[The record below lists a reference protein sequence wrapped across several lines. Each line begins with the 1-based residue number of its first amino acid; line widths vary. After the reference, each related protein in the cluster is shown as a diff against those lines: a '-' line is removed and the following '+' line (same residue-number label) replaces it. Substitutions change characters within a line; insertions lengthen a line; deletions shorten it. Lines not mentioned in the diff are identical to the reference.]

1 MVKTIFVT
9 TEKKKNYLKSG
20 PIYHTIKFFSES
32 LLAIEKIKRKKADKP
47 VYLGLLIIELR
58 KIVTYKFSYD
68 HLNQNMEKMQKY
80 VVWIEINL

>member
-9 TEKKKNYLKSG
+9 TEKKNYLKSG

-32 LLAIEKIKRKKADKP
+32 LLAIEKRKRKKADKP

-58 KIVTYKFSYD
+58 KIVICEFSYD
-68 HLNQNMEKMQKY
+68 HLKQNMEKMQKY
-80 VVWIEINL
+80 VVWIDINL